1 LTELRSQVQHRW
13 GLSVDDTGAVVDQG
27 QLEGAAAQGR
37 GAMAAPV
44 LGTDSVASQQG
55 PVAVAAVPG
64 TIEELLSVAHPL
76 SAQAGLAAFSARS
89 GEDIGAAARCLS
101 MAQPVELGGQV
112 GLG

>member
-13 GLSVDDTGAVVDQG
+13 GLSVDDTGAVVDQ
-27 QLEGAAAQGR
+27 LEGATAPQGQ
-37 GAMAAPV
+37 GAVAAPV

-76 SAQAGLAAFSARS
+76 SAQADLAAFSARS